1 MITKQ
6 EPAQPKLWSR
16 FQDLLSEAA
25 LEELDRGWQGV
36 FRRMILKQLPVELME
51 EKFNKYT
58 GRPTKELY
66 SVCGLLLIMNY
77 FVEGVFI
84 PWGCIKLFFARK
96 HRSFGVYYNAAR
108 LRLYINY
115 SIRHAGESD
124 YRNEQQTSER
134 DDDTAERLY
143 A

>member
-1 MITKQ
+1 MTKTITSRAIEMITKQ

-16 FQDLLSEAA
+16 FQDLLSEIA

-36 FRRMILKQLPVELME
+36 FHRMILKQLPIELME

-77 FVEGVFI
+77 FGWTLSQTRMNYMVD
-84 PWGCIKLFFARK
+84 
-96 HRSFGVYYNAAR
+96 FGD
-108 LRLYINY
+108 I
-115 SIRHAGESD
+115 
-124 YRNEQQTSER
+124 
-134 DDDTAERLY
+134 
-143 A
+143 

>member
-1 MITKQ
+1 MTKTITSRAIEMITKQ

-36 FRRMILKQLPVELME
+36 FHRMILKQLPIELME

-58 GRPTKELY
+58 GRPTRELY

-77 FVEGVFI
+77 FG
-84 PWGCIKLFFARK
+84 WTLSQA
-96 HRSFGVYYNAAR
+96 
-108 LRLYINY
+108 L
-115 SIRHAGESD
+115 
-124 YRNEQQTSER
+124 
-134 DDDTAERLY
+134 
-143 A
+143 